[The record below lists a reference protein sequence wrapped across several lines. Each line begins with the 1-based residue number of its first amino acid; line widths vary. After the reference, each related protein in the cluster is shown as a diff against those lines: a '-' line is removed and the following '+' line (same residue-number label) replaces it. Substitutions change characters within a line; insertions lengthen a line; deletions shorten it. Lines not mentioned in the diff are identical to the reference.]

1 MKGAMPLVLACACAA
16 QGHWPP
22 RPAERPATRR
32 ELAAYELTVQA
43 PSPVERAAFAKAL
56 VAQGFDVVE
65 HPPYRLQL
73 EVTLTHE
80 GLSLVAT
87 LRSDGFFVDEAVGD
101 DLETLARTLAVSE
114 RVKDFIHNSGV
125 PQQWYIPEGR
135 RPLLGNGSTEERAS
149 VRSAPRRSRSS
160 HARVRG
166 RGVKAAWNQPQPATY
181 PPEEV
186 HMPKKMLRIDR
197 RAFLKLGVGAVG
209 SVALAPRIALSA
221 ESDEEQKLYAAAK
234 QEGKVVWWTS
244 HYQLSA
250 AEAVRDA
257 FVAKYPGVQVEF
269 IRQTAQV
276 VYQRLS
282 QNLKAGVKELD
293 VFASTDESHYL
304 KLKSQGVLAAHKPLG
319 VDHLPKAF
327 QGIDPDNTYHLGA
340 LALVVVNH
348 HPSVTAP
355 PQKWTDLHDPKWQ
368 GQITLGHPG
377 FSGYVGN
384 WVVAMWDK
392 HGWEY
397 FTRLAKNKPKIGRSI
412 FDTVTDIVGGERKV
426 GAGPENQSLES
437 KAKGNPIDIKFPSD
451 DAVIVISPVGI
462 LKDAPHPN
470 AARLFES
477 FFYSKEYSQAMAKTF
492 NYPLRSDVPAP
503 AGVSIDR
510 VKYYRNKAER
520 LDKGIPEAIEK
531 WRETFGV

>member
-1 MKGAMPLVLACACAA
+1 M
-16 QGHWPP
+16 
-22 RPAERPATRR
+22 
-32 ELAAYELTVQA
+32 
-43 PSPVERAAFAKAL
+43 
-56 VAQGFDVVE
+56 
-65 HPPYRLQL
+65 
-73 EVTLTHE
+73 
-80 GLSLVAT
+80 
-87 LRSDGFFVDEAVGD
+87 
-101 DLETLARTLAVSE
+101 
-114 RVKDFIHNSGV
+114 
-125 PQQWYIPEGR
+125 
-135 RPLLGNGSTEERAS
+135 
-149 VRSAPRRSRSS
+149 SR
-160 HARVRG
+160 
-166 RGVKAAWNQPQPATY
+166 N
-181 PPEEV
+181 
-186 HMPKKMLRIDR
+186 RIDR
-197 RAFLKLGVGAVG
+197 RAFLKLGASALGAA
-209 SVALAPRIALSA
+209 ALPSRVLLAA

-234 QEGKVVWWTS
+234 KEGKVVWWTS

-257 FVAKYPGVQVEF
+257 FKAKYPGIDVEF

-276 VYQRLS
+276 IFQRLS

-304 KLKSQGVLAAHKPLG
+304 KLKSQGVLAPYTPIGLNH
-319 VDHLPKAF
+319 VPKDF
-327 QGIDPDNTYHLGA
+327 RTIDKDQTYQLGA

-348 HPSVTAP
+348 HQSVTAP

-384 WVVAMWDK
+384 WVVAMSDKYKWD
-392 HGWEY
+392 Y
-397 FTRLAKNKPKIGRSI
+397 FEKLAKNKPKIGRSI

-437 KAKGNPIDIKFPSD
+437 KAKGNPIDIKLPSD
-451 DAVIVISPVGI
+451 EAVLVISPVAI

-470 AARLFES
+470 AGKLFES
-477 FFYSKEYSQAMAKTF
+477 FFYTKEYSQAIAKTF

-503 AGVSIDR
+503 TGVPIEN
-510 VKYYRNKAER
+510 VKYHRNTADR